1 MLKNSVIFY
10 GGKEAM
16 GGMKLK
22 NSVIFV
28 LGKEKN
34 INLNKSVVCY
44 AAENREY
51 RNYEWGII

>member
-1 MLKNSVIFY
+1 
-10 GGKEAM
+10 M